1 MEQAVLAGR
10 KVQNERFSRLG
21 ESKKKRREID
31 GKVPPLSNINPIH
44 FSLVSVAH

>member
-21 ESKKKRREID
+21 ESKKKREID